1 MLLLLLSDRDQFVVV
16 LRLQLLLLFERVHE
30 LHLLDALL
38 NHLLISSLDGIR
50 VVDTLL
56 VLVIIVLIELLGTAR
71 NHRMHG

>member
-38 NHLLISSLDGIR
+38 NHLLISSLDGI
-50 VVDTLL
+50 
-56 VLVIIVLIELLGTAR
+56 
-71 NHRMHG
+71 